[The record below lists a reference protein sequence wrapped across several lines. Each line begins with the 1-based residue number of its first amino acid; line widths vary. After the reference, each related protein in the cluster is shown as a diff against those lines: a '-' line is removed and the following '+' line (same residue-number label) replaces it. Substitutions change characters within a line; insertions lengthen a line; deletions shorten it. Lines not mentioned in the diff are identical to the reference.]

1 MIRLC
6 RDEDIERM
14 HRIINDAASAYR
26 GIIPDDRY
34 HEPYMELNE
43 LKSEIQAGVVFWG
56 YEHQDELIGVMG
68 IQDKGDVSLIR
79 HAYVLTKLRQKGIG
93 SQLLA
98 HLIELTDKPILI
110 GTWEAAEWAI
120 RFYKKSGF
128 ELVTSEEKQRLLKKY
143 WDIPERQIETSVV
156 LSSKL

>member
-6 RDEDIERM
+6 RDEDIEQM
-14 HRIINDAASAYR
+14 YQIINDAASAYQ

-34 HEPYMELNE
+34 HEPYMELDE
-43 LKSEIQAGVVFWG
+43 LKSEIQNGVVFWG
-56 YEHQDELIGVMG
+56 YEDQGELIGVMG
-68 IQDKGDVSLIR
+68 IQDKEDVSLIR

-93 SQLLA
+93 SQLHA
-98 HLIELTDKPILI
+98 HLNELTDKPILI

-156 LSSKL
+156 LRSKL

>member
-6 RDEDIERM
+6 RDEDIEQM
-14 HRIINDAASAYR
+14 YQIINDAASAYR

-56 YEHQDELIGVMG
+56 YEEQDELIGVMG

-98 HLIELTDKPILI
+98 HLNELTDKPILI

-120 RFYKKSGF
+120 LFYKKSGF
-128 ELVTSEEKQRLLKKY
+128 ELVTSEEKQSLLKKY

-156 LSSKL
+156 LRSKL